1 VLGDRSSRSRGAG
14 YANKLVFPIII
25 IIIIIV
31 ATLASRSGNVC

>member
-25 IIIIIV
+25 IIIV